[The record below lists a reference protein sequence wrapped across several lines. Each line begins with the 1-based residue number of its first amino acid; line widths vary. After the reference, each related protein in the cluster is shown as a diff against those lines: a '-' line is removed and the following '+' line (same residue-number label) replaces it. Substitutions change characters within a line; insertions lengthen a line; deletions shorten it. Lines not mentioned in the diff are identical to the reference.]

1 MPTAMFRPLLMA
13 TVLILAAGCSR
24 SDRPTLGTVTG
35 TVTLGGAP
43 LANALVL
50 FTPEG
55 PGRTSLGS
63 TGPDGTYTLT
73 FLRDIMGANLGRH
86 RVRITT
92 ATEENGRRELLPAKY
107 HAKSTLTADVAI
119 GANTIDFPLTAK

>member
-1 MPTAMFRPLLMA
+1 MSTTFFRLLLVATA
-13 TVLILAAGCSR
+13 VILAAGCSR
-24 SDRPTLGTVTG
+24 SDRPSLGTVTG
-35 TVTLGGAP
+35 TVTLDGAP

-63 TGPDGTYTLT
+63 TGPDGTYTLA

-86 RVRITT
+86 HVRITT
-92 ATEENGRRELLPAKY
+92 ATGENGRRELLPAKY
-107 HAKSTLTADVAI
+107 HAKSTLTADVAP
-119 GANTIDFPLTAK
+119 GSNTIDFPLTAK

>member
-1 MPTAMFRPLLMA
+1 MSTTLFRLLLAAMAL
-13 TVLILAAGCSR
+13 VLSAGCSR
-24 SDRPTLGTVTG
+24 SDRPPLGTVTG
-35 TVTLGGAP
+35 TVTLDGVP

-50 FTPEG
+50 FTPAG

-63 TGPDGTYTLT
+63 TGPDGTYSLT

-86 RVRITT
+86 HVRITT
-92 ATEENGRRELLPAKY
+92 ATEESGERELLPAKY